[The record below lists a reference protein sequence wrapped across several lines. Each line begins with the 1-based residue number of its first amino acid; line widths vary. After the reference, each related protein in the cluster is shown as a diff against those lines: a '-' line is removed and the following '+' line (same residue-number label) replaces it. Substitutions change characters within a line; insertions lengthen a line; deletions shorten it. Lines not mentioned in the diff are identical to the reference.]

1 MDSIIFDTKG
11 EQELGGAQSKR
22 IAYNRELLL
31 REEKGGGSDEDPQ
44 EGEVQLF
51 GLKLDFNE
59 VLSAVSPQP
68 TAIKKLKPIVEPN
81 HSYDHDRATLQE
93 KVAKDLKG
101 SRLAL
106 NPDLSQRN
114 ALPTVGKRQQ
124 PILNRAERAKSK
136 GKGWFDLP
144 ATEVTEE
151 MRNELKIIQMRSVLN
166 PKQFYKKNDLKYVP
180 KFFQIGTVQPSAL
193 DHYNEKKS
201 KKKQSLVNELLEDE
215 SFQMFNKRKYN
226 EVIQRTEKYA
236 HKKRMQKMKK
246 LKKNK

>member
-31 REEKGGGSDEDPQ
+31 REEKDGGTDDDPQ

-68 TAIKKLKPIVEPN
+68 TAIKKLKPIAEPN
-81 HSYDHDRATLQE
+81 HNYDHDRATLQE
-93 KVAKDLKG
+93 NVAKDLKG

-106 NPDLSQRN
+106 NPDLSQRK

-124 PILNRAERAKSK
+124 PILNRVS
-136 GKGWFDLP
+136 
-144 ATEVTEE
+144 
-151 MRNELKIIQMRSVLN
+151 I
-166 PKQFYKKNDLKYVP
+166 KQVWK
-180 KFFQIGTVQPSAL
+180 
-193 DHYNEKKS
+193 
-201 KKKQSLVNELLEDE
+201 
-215 SFQMFNKRKYN
+215 
-226 EVIQRTEKYA
+226 
-236 HKKRMQKMKK
+236 
-246 LKKNK
+246 